1 VLALH
6 TPTSSQRTVRSTAA
20 VTHILIADD
29 HGIVRKG
36 LRTLLER
43 SRSCEVCAEVSN
55 GREAVE
61 KARLLRPDIA
71 ILDITMPVLNG
82 VEATRQIRKVSPH
95 TEVLIL
101 SMHESDLLL
110 KEGLEAGAKGYLL
123 KEDADRYLLAAV
135 NALRRHTRYFSPK
148 VSEALAV
155 EASHA
160 DKRKSKTKIRG
171 YRLTPREREVVQLLA
186 EGRSNKEVATLLDIS
201 AKTVETHRANVMVK
215 LNLHSITELVR
226 YAIRNN
232 LTHS

>member
-1 VLALH
+1 VL
-6 TPTSSQRTVRSTAA
+6 R
-20 VTHILIADD
+20 ILIADD

-36 LRTLLER
+36 LRTLLDR
-43 SRSCEVCAEVSN
+43 SRGCEVCAEVSN

-148 VSEALAV
+148 ISEALGA
-155 EASHA
+155 ESPHA
-160 DKRKSKTKIRG
+160 DKRNSKTRIRG
-171 YRLTPREREVVQLLA
+171 SRLTPREREVIQLLA
-186 EGRSNKEVATLLDIS
+186 EGRSNKEVAALLDIS
-201 AKTVETHRANVMVK
+201 VKTVETHRANIMVK

-232 LTHS
+232 LTQS

>member
-1 VLALH
+1 MLALP
-6 TPTSSQRTVRSTAA
+6 TATSSHRTVRSAT
-20 VTHILIADD
+20 VIRILIADD

-43 SRSCEVCAEVSN
+43 SRGCKVCAEVGN

-61 KARLLRPDIA
+61 KARLRRPDIA

-135 NALRRHTRYFSPK
+135 NALRRHARYFSPK
-148 VSEALAV
+148 ISEALAA
-155 EASHA
+155 EPYHA
-160 DKRKSKTKIRG
+160 DKRNSKTKIRAS
-171 YRLTPREREVVQLLA
+171 RLTPREREVVQLLA

-201 AKTVETHRANVMVK
+201 AKTVETHRANIMVK

-232 LTHS
+232 LTQS